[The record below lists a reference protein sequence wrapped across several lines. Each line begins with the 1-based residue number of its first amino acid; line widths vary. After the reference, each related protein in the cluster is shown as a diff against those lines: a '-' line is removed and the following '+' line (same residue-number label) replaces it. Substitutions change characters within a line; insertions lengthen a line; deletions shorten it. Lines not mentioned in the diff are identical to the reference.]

1 MSKTTTR
8 RDLLRVAAAGGVVAG
23 LGLDIGIRRPKAATP
38 EAEAAA
44 AQKEQHDHHQPPVSG
59 PMASATV
66 SFGAWPA
73 DPANPLDRNPNRSP
87 GSRNSHQLIPHEV
100 TIKAGGTVNFIIAGF
115 HWIAV
120 YDNGTEPSNIVLPA
134 PPSNFIDDPNNRIF
148 RGLHPGALTI
158 LTTFQPSAPPA
169 LTPVVIPAVA
179 AGPGFAP
186 SPPFFALGVRDRV
199 EVVQFPKPGRY
210 LVICLL
216 RDHFVNPVSGEFEM
230 FGHVKVLP

>member
-23 LGLDIGIRRPKAATP
+23 LGLDIGTRRPKAATQ
-38 EAEAAA
+38 EAGAADD
-44 AQKEQHDHHQPPVSG
+44 QQEHHHGHHQPPVSG
-59 PMASATV
+59 PMANATV
-66 SFGAWPA
+66 SFGSWPA
-73 DPANPLDRNPNRSP
+73 DPDNPLDRNPNRSL
-87 GSRNSHQLIPHEV
+87 GNRNGHQLIPHEV

-120 YDNGTEPSNIVLPA
+120 YDNGTEPSNIVVPA
-134 PPSNFIDDPNNRIF
+134 PPTLFIDDPINRIF

-158 LTTFQPSAPPA
+158 LTNVQPNSTPPLAPVA
-169 LTPVVIPAVA
+169 IPA
-179 AGPGFAP
+179 
-186 SPPFFALGVRDRV
+186 SPPLFALGLRDRV

-210 LVICLL
+210 LVICLV
-216 RDHFVNPVSGEFEM
+216 RPHFVNSVTGEFEM

>member
-23 LGLDIGIRRPKAATP
+23 LGLDMGIRRPKAATQ
-38 EAEAAA
+38 EAEAADV
-44 AQKEQHDHHQPPVSG
+44 QREHHGHHQPPVSG
-59 PMASATV
+59 PMANATV
-66 SFGAWPA
+66 SFGSWPA
-73 DPANPLDRNPNRSP
+73 HPDNPLDRNANRSP
-87 GSRNSHQLIPHEV
+87 GSRNGHQLIPHEV

-120 YDNGTEPSNIVLPA
+120 YDNGTEPSDIALPA
-134 PPSNFIDDPNNRIF
+134 PPSLFIDDANNRIF

-158 LTTFQPSAPPA
+158 LTNVQPNSTAPLA
-169 LTPVVIPAVA
+169 PVVIPAVA
-179 AGPGFAP
+179 AASGFAA
-186 SPPFFALGVRDRV
+186 SPALFALGVRDRV

-210 LVICLL
+210 LVICLV
-216 RDHFVNPVSGEFEM
+216 RPHFVNSVTGEFEM